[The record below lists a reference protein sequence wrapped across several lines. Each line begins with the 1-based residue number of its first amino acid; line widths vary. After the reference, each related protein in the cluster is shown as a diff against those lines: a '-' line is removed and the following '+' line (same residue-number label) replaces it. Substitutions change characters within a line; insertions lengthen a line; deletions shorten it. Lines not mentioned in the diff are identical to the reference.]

1 LHVTSA
7 ARVANAKPRLALP
20 LRGGVAS
27 KVGAARQR
35 KANFR
40 KQHIQPTVR
49 AGPHCRTRAKTL
61 PCPRW
66 ERTGNTIGVGRACT
80 ESFVSSFIAIIILN
94 FIFAE
99 VSKDM
104 YIAIYGIR
112 SIFG

>member
-1 LHVTSA
+1 MHSGA
-7 ARVANAKPRLALP
+7 
-20 LRGGVAS
+20 GAS
-27 KVGAARQR
+27 
-35 KANFR
+35 
-40 KQHIQPTVR
+40 
-49 AGPHCRTRAKTL
+49 
-61 PCPRW
+61 
-66 ERTGNTIGVGRACT
+66 GVGRACT